1 MKKGDKLGILV
12 ADDHFLI
19 RLGLIGLVNFEPN
32 MMIVGEAND
41 GNQAVELFIKH
52 KPDIVV
58 MDLRMPGKGGIEAT
72 IEIRNQDPNARVLML
87 TTFDGDSDI
96 YRAFEAGAQ
105 GYILKNSTGEE
116 LIPAIRAVAAG
127 EKWIPKA
134 IAKRLTSRKLFEDLT
149 PREMKVMELLIKGL
163 ANKQIADALSI
174 SEYTVKDHLKR
185 IYTKLQVV
193 DRTEAVTAALQRGII
208 HL

>member
-32 MMIVGEAND
+32 MIIVGEATD
-41 GNQAVELFIKH
+41 GNQAVELFVKH

-72 IEIRNQDPNARVLML
+72 IEIRNHDPAARVLML
-87 TTFDGDSDI
+87 TTFDGDTDI
-96 YRAFEAGAQ
+96 YKAFEAGAQ
-105 GYILKNSTGEE
+105 GYILKNATGEE

-127 EKWIPKA
+127 GKWIPKA
-134 IAKRLTSRKLFEDLT
+134 IAKRLTSRSLFEELT
-149 PREMKVMELLIKGL
+149 PRETKVLELLIKGL
-163 ANKQIADALSI
+163 ANKQIADALGI